1 MKFSAII
8 FVTTMLSV
16 VHANSHEVTTNDA
29 DPTKSITDDDWD
41 PTFFAD
47 VFARGLVES
56 ANKTNTH
63 NFKFCGSESDVC
75 NGFSNAE
82 IDSFCDKFSD
92 VYASNGGDTQGCIST
107 QGNCTAGCGVPG
119 RRFLLAE
126 EDFASEISIIITY
139 VATGE
144 SVDPDDLENDAG
156 FNDVINLIQDAT
168 SSIVTE
174 TTIEDST
181 PTPTPSK
188 NTKSKKSKEAKSK
201 KPKSKKSAKAPKQ

>member
-56 ANKTNTH
+56 ANMTNTH
-63 NFKFCGSESDVC
+63 KFKFCGSESDVC
-75 NGFSNAE
+75 TFFSSA
-82 IDSFCDKFSD
+82 DKDPFCDILND
-92 VYASNGGDTQGCIST
+92 VYENNGADIEGCIITQGPCSE
-107 QGNCTAGCGVPG
+107 GCGVPE
-119 RRFLLAE
+119 RRHLLAE
-126 EDFASEISIIITY
+126 EDFASEVSIIITY

-144 SVDPDDLENDAG
+144 SVDPDDLENDAA

-174 TTIEDST
+174 STIEDTT

-188 NTKSKKSKEAKSK
+188 NTKSKKSKEAKTKNS
-201 KPKSKKSAKAPKQ
+201 KSKKSAKAPKK